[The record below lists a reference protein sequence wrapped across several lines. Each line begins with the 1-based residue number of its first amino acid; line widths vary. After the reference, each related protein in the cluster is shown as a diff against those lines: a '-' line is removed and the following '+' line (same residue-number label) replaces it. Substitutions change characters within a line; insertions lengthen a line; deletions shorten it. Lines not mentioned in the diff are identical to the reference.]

1 VEGVGVQDQ
10 TISIGEFTSRDEAQ
24 VAEGLLRS
32 HGLDAQARLED
43 AGGAVPS
50 LAAQVQGGTSV
61 HVPVE
66 QADEAR
72 ALLADVLGT
81 GQPGALDDE
90 PWAPARVRWARWILI
105 GAVVLGVL
113 AGGGLP
119 SL

>member
-1 VEGVGVQDQ
+1 MLEQ
-10 TISIGEFTSRDEAQ
+10 TVSIGEFASRDEAE
-24 VAEGLLRS
+24 VAEGLLRA
-32 HGLDAQARLED
+32 HGLDAHARLED
-43 AGGAVPS
+43 AGGAVPP

-72 ALLADVLGT
+72 ELLADVLRT
-81 GQPGALDDE
+81 GHSDAFDEE
-90 PWAPARVRWARWILI
+90 PWQPFRIRWARWILI
-105 GAVVLGVL
+105 GAVVLGVI